1 MQDAF
6 SAVDLADGTELEG
19 YTIEEPLS
27 AGAMGAVYRAHRTE
41 DGTPVAIK
49 RLLDTRH
56 VARFEIEARL
66 LSTLKHPG
74 VVNVMDYFTHDTGVY
89 LVMEMINGKDLGV
102 VLKENGNPGLP
113 VDHAIE
119 YTRQACEALQY
130 VHDQQIVHRDIKPAN
145 LIDVPD
151 TGGVVLVDFGI
162 ARQIGDEEQVDAG
175 TVGIGTPRY
184 MAPEVF
190 AGGTVSARSDVFSL
204 AATLWTLLA
213 GKPPVY
219 GDPTSLNSVCADAPE
234 GLEAT
239 IRSGLELLPERRTSS
254 CTAFAS
260 ALGLRLT
267 GTQGES
273 LVETA
278 VDRSDVEARLLSAI
292 VKASAGVFEAAAC
305 SVALVD
311 PVTKELVY
319 QAAWGAGAKEIVGVR
334 LPQGKGLAG
343 SAIAAGAGLAIP
355 DCRNDPR
362 FQAQIAAGTGYVPYT
377 MLVIPLRQ
385 GEHVVGA
392 LSVLDRRDGNPYTA
406 DDIPRGD
413 LFAELAVT
421 ALGIEGEQYETIASG
436 DESAAPAMSP
446 PAVDEPPSVANQ
458 GTVVS

>member
-27 AGAMGAVYRAHRTE
+27 AGAMGAVYRAHRNE

-56 VARFEIEARL
+56 IARFEIEARL

-89 LVMEMINGKDLGV
+89 LVMEMIKGKDLGV

-119 YTRQACEALQY
+119 YARQACEALQY

-204 AATLWTLLA
+204 AATLWTLLT

-219 GDPTSLNSVCADAPE
+219 GDPTSLSSVCADAPE

-239 IRSGLELLPERRTSS
+239 IRAGLELLPERRTSS

-267 GTQGES
+267 GEGES

-278 VDRSDVEARLLSAI
+278 VDRSDVEAQLLSAI

-343 SAIAAGAGLAIP
+343 SAVAAGAGLAIP
-355 DCRNDPR
+355 DCRTDPR

-385 GEHVVGA
+385 GEHAVGA

-406 DDIPRGD
+406 DDIRRGD

-421 ALGIEGEQYETIASG
+421 ALGIEQDQYEAIASG
-436 DESAAPAMSP
+436 DEPAAPATP
-446 PAVDEPPSVANQ
+446 QEAVDEGPSVANQ